1 MPTSVRY
8 MIRETR
14 VPSIDPASPFM
25 SDVIPSS
32 LRQSC
37 SSRVQEM
44 PDNQIVAVAD
54 LARHDASVVRLWI
67 GEGDLATPAYIKQAA
82 LDALG
87 QDDTRYSYSQ
97 GLPELRQALSD
108 YHRRHWQVDVAA
120 DRFCVTIGGMN
131 AVTMAMQ
138 AILDEGSEVIM
149 PTPAW
154 PNARQMIEIVG
165 GVNVPAPFDFHSDG
179 NIELDLDKLFA
190 KVTDRTRAVFI
201 NSPSNPT
208 GWRMPLQDMRRLRD
222 FCREKGLWIVADEVY
237 NHFVYKDAVH
247 DGGQHLSGD
256 GPAASFLQI
265 CEPGDRLLVTN
276 TFSKN
281 WCMTGWRAGWITF
294 PQGMDQLFAR
304 LCQYNTTGVAS
315 FIQRACIAALENGD
329 EFIRHQVQRCQ
340 ASRDILVEGLAALDN
355 VTVFS
360 PQGTFY
366 LFFKVH
372 GLGGSSLDTAKRIL
386 REAKVGVAPGSAF
399 GPEGE
404 DYLRICFAIDP
415 ELAREALDRLVPFL
429 ASLADTRQNASA

>member
-1 MPTSVRY
+1 
-8 MIRETR
+8 
-14 VPSIDPASPFM
+14 
-25 SDVIPSS
+25 
-32 LRQSC
+32 
-37 SSRVQEM
+37 M

-67 GEGDLATPAYIKQAA
+67 GEGDLPTPEYIKQAA
-82 LDALG
+82 MDALTD
-87 QDDTRYSYSQ
+87 DDTRYSYSQ
-97 GLPELRQALSD
+97 GLPELRQALAD
-108 YHRRHWQVDVAA
+108 YHRRHWQVEVSS

-165 GVNVPAPFDFHSDG
+165 GVNVPVAFDFHPDG

-190 KVTDRTRAVFI
+190 RVTERTRAVFI

-208 GWRMPLQDMRRLRD
+208 GWRMPLEDMRRLRD

-237 NHFVYKDAVH
+237 NHFVY
-247 DGGQHLSGD
+247 DGG
-256 GPAASFLQI
+256 GPAPSFLQI
-265 CEPGDRLLVTN
+265 CKPDDKLLVTN

-294 PQGMDQLFAR
+294 PGGMDQLFAR

-315 FIQRACIAALENGD
+315 FIQRACIVALEEGD
-329 EFIRHQVQRCQ
+329 EFIAQQVARCQ
-340 ASRDILVEGLAALDN
+340 ASRDVLVDGLTALDN

-360 PQGTFY
+360 PEGTFY

-372 GLGGSSLDTAKRIL
+372 GLDESSLEMAKRIL

-415 ELAREALDRLVPFL
+415 ELAKEALDRLTPFL
-429 ASLADTRQNASA
+429 TDLADASQDTTAYLEG

>member
-1 MPTSVRY
+1 
-8 MIRETR
+8 
-14 VPSIDPASPFM
+14 M
-25 SDVIPSS
+25 SDVIPAG
-32 LRQSC
+32 LRRYC

-67 GEGDLATPAYIKQAA
+67 GEGDLPTPDYIKQAA
-82 LDALG
+82 VDALG

-108 YHRRHWQVDVAA
+108 YHRRHWQVDVPSE
-120 DRFCVTIGGMN
+120 RFCVSIGGMN

-165 GVNVPAPFDFHSDG
+165 GVNVSVPFDFYPDG
-179 NIELDLDKLFA
+179 RIELDLDKLFA

-208 GWRMPLQDMRRLRD
+208 GWRMPLRDMERLRD
-222 FCREKGLWIVADEVY
+222 FCREKDLWIVADEVY
-237 NHFVYKDAVH
+237 NHFVYDDRGQ
-247 DGGQHLSGD
+247 DGGQQPSGH

-265 CEPGDRLLVTN
+265 CEPDEKLLVTN

-281 WCMTGWRAGWITF
+281 WCMTGWRAGWIVF
-294 PQGMDQLFAR
+294 PHGMDQLFAR

-315 FIQRACIAALENGD
+315 FIQRACIAALEDGD
-329 EFIRHQVQRCQ
+329 AFIAEQVERCQ

-415 ELAREALDRLVPFL
+415 ALAREALDRLVPFL
-429 ASLADTRQNASA
+429 AALAGASQDVTA

>member
-1 MPTSVRY
+1 
-8 MIRETR
+8 
-14 VPSIDPASPFM
+14 M
-25 SDVIPSS
+25 SDVIPAA
-32 LRQSC
+32 LRQVC

-67 GEGDLATPAYIKQAA
+67 GEGDLPTPDAIKQAA
-82 LDALG
+82 IDALG

-97 GLPELRQALSD
+97 GMPELRQALSD

-165 GVNVPAPFDFHSDG
+165 GVNVPVAFDFHADG
-179 NIELDLDKLFA
+179 NIALDLEKVFA
-190 KVTDRTRAVFI
+190 AVTERTRAIFV

-208 GWRMPLQDMRRLRD
+208 GWRMPLEDMRRLRD

-237 NHFVYKDAVH
+237 NHFVYN
-247 DGGQHLSGD
+247 DGIYDDGQR
-256 GPAASFLQI
+256 PAPSFLQI
-265 CEPGDRLLVTN
+265 CGPDDRLLVTN

-281 WCMTGWRAGWITF
+281 WCMTGWRAGWVVF
-294 PQGMDQLFAR
+294 PQGLDQLFAR
-304 LCQYNTTGVAS
+304 LCQYNTTGVAP
-315 FIQRACIAALENGD
+315 FIQRACITALESGD
-329 EFIRHQVQRCQ
+329 DFIAHQVARCH
-340 ASRDILVEGLAALDN
+340 ASRDILVDGLTALDN

-372 GLGGSSLDTAKRIL
+372 GLSGSSLDMAKRIL

-415 ELAREALDRLVPFL
+415 ELAREALARLVPFL
-429 ASLADTRQNASA
+429 TALQPSTESATV

>member
-1 MPTSVRY
+1 
-8 MIRETR
+8 
-14 VPSIDPASPFM
+14 M

-32 LRQSC
+32 LRPSC
-37 SSRVQEM
+37 SSRVHTM

-67 GEGDLATPAYIKQAA
+67 GEGDLPTPEYIKQAA
-82 LDALG
+82 MDALTD
-87 QDDTRYSYSQ
+87 DDTRYSYSQ
-97 GLPELRQALSD
+97 GLPELRQALAD
-108 YHRRHWQVDVAA
+108 YHRRHWQVEVSS

-165 GVNVPAPFDFHSDG
+165 GVNVPVAFDFHPDG

-190 KVTDRTRAVFI
+190 RVTERTRAVFI

-208 GWRMPLQDMRRLRD
+208 GWRMPLEDMRRLRD

-237 NHFVYKDAVH
+237 NHFVY
-247 DGGQHLSGD
+247 DGG
-256 GPAASFLQI
+256 GPAPSFLQI
-265 CEPGDRLLVTN
+265 CKPDDKLLVTN

-294 PQGMDQLFAR
+294 PGGMDQLFAR

-315 FIQRACIAALENGD
+315 FIQRACIVALEEGD
-329 EFIRHQVQRCQ
+329 EFIAQQVARCQ
-340 ASRDILVEGLAALDN
+340 ASRDVLVDGLTALDN

-360 PQGTFY
+360 PEGTFY

-372 GLGGSSLDTAKRIL
+372 GLDESSLEMAKRIL

-415 ELAREALDRLVPFL
+415 ELAKEALDRLTPFL
-429 ASLADTRQNASA
+429 TDLADASQDTTAYLEG

>member
-1 MPTSVRY
+1 
-8 MIRETR
+8 
-14 VPSIDPASPFM
+14 M
-25 SDVIPSS
+25 SDVIPAS

-67 GEGDLATPAYIKQAA
+67 GEGDLPTPVYIKQAA
-82 LDALG
+82 MDALAN
-87 QDDTRYSYSQ
+87 DDTRYSYSQ
-97 GLPELRQALSD
+97 GLPELRQALAA
-108 YHRRHWQVDVAA
+108 YHHRHWQVNVSS
-120 DRFCVTIGGMN
+120 DRFCITIGGMN

-138 AILDEGSEVIM
+138 SILDEGDEVVM

-165 GVNVPAPFDFHSDG
+165 GVNVSVPFDFSPDG
-179 NIELDLDKLFA
+179 DISLNLDKLFA
-190 KVTDRTRAVFI
+190 KVTDRTRAIFI

-208 GWRMPLQDMRRLRD
+208 GWRMPLEDMQRLKE
-222 FCREKGLWIVADEVY
+222 FCRERGLWIVADEVY
-237 NHFVYKDAVH
+237 NHFVYD
-247 DGGQHLSGD
+247 DE

-265 CEPGDRLLVTN
+265 CGPNDRLLVTN

-281 WCMTGWRAGWITF
+281 WCMTGWRAGWVVF
-294 PQGMDQLFAR
+294 PKGMDQLFAR

-315 FIQRACIAALENGD
+315 FIQRACIVALEDGD
-329 EFIRHQVQRCQ
+329 EFIDQQVERCR
-340 ASRDILVEGLAALDN
+340 ASRDILVEGLSALDN

-372 GLGGSSLDTAKRIL
+372 GLDESSLETAKRIL

-404 DYLRICFAIDP
+404 DYLRICFAIAP
-415 ELAREALDRLVPFL
+415 ELAKEALDRLTPFL
-429 ASLADTRQNASA
+429 AGLADAPQDTTAYLEG

>member
-1 MPTSVRY
+1 MLDA
-8 MIRETR
+8 I
-14 VPSIDPASPFM
+14 PANLSH
-25 SDVIPSS
+25 
-32 LRQSC
+32 SC
-37 SSRVQEM
+37 SSRVQAM

-67 GEGDLATPAYIKQAA
+67 GEGDLPTPEYIKQAA
-82 LDALG
+82 MDALTD
-87 QDDTRYSYSQ
+87 DDTRYSYSQ
-97 GLPELRQALSD
+97 GLPELRQALAD
-108 YHRRHWQVDVAA
+108 YHRRHWQVDVSS

-165 GVNVPAPFDFHSDG
+165 GVNVPVAFDFYPDG

-190 KVTDRTRAVFI
+190 RVTERTRAVFI

-208 GWRMPLQDMRRLRD
+208 GWRMPLEDMRRLRD

-237 NHFVYKDAVH
+237 NHFVY
-247 DGGQHLSGD
+247 DGE
-256 GPAASFLQI
+256 GPASSFLQI
-265 CEPGDRLLVTN
+265 CEPDDKLLVTN

-294 PQGMDQLFAR
+294 PGGMDQLFAR

-315 FIQRACIAALENGD
+315 FIQRACIVALEEGD
-329 EFIRHQVQRCQ
+329 EFIVQQVARCQ
-340 ASRDILVEGLAALDN
+340 ASRDVLVDGLTALDN

-360 PQGTFY
+360 PEGTFY

-372 GLGGSSLDTAKRIL
+372 GLDESSLETAKRIL

-415 ELAREALDRLVPFL
+415 ELAKEALDRLTPFL
-429 ASLADTRQNASA
+429 TDLADASRDTTAYLEG

>member
-1 MPTSVRY
+1 
-8 MIRETR
+8 
-14 VPSIDPASPFM
+14 M

-32 LRQSC
+32 LRRYC

-67 GEGDLATPAYIKQAA
+67 GEGDLPTPAYIKQAA
-82 LDALG
+82 MEALEG
-87 QDDTRYSYSQ
+87 DDTRYSYSQ

-120 DRFCVTIGGMN
+120 DRFCVSIGGMN

-154 PNARQMIEIVG
+154 PNAKQMIEIVG
-165 GVNVPAPFDFHSDG
+165 GVNVPVAFDFHPDG
-179 NIELDLDKLFA
+179 SIELDLEKLFA
-190 KVTDRTRAVFI
+190 AVTDRTCAIFI

-208 GWRMPLQDMRRLRD
+208 GWRMPLEDMTRLRD
-222 FCREKGLWIVADEVY
+222 FCRDKGLWIVADEVY
-237 NHFVYKDAVH
+237 NHFVYNDEVFD
-247 DGGQHLSGD
+247 DGVYSD
-256 GPAASFLQI
+256 DSEGPAASFLQI
-265 CEPGDRLLVTN
+265 CEPQDRLLVTN

-281 WCMTGWRAGWITF
+281 WCMTGWRAGWVTF

-304 LCQYNTTGVAS
+304 LCQYNTTGVAP
-315 FIQRACIAALENGD
+315 FVQRACIAALEQGD
-329 EFIRHQVQRCQ
+329 DFIAHQVKRCQ
-340 ASRDILVEGLAALDN
+340 ASRDILVEGLTALDN

-372 GLGGSSLDTAKRIL
+372 GLDGSSLDTAKRIL
-386 REAKVGVAPGSAF
+386 REARVGVAPGSAF

-429 ASLADTRQNASA
+429 SALADAPQGATV

>member
-1 MPTSVRY
+1 MLDA
-8 MIRETR
+8 I
-14 VPSIDPASPFM
+14 PANLSHP
-25 SDVIPSS
+25 
-32 LRQSC
+32 C
-37 SSRVQEM
+37 SSRVQAM

-67 GEGDLATPAYIKQAA
+67 GEGDLPTPEYIKQAA
-82 LDALG
+82 MDALTD
-87 QDDTRYSYSQ
+87 DDTRYSYSQ
-97 GLPELRQALSD
+97 GLPELRQALAD
-108 YHRRHWQVDVAA
+108 YHRRHWQVDVSS
-120 DRFCVTIGGMN
+120 DRFCVTVGGMN

-165 GVNVPAPFDFHSDG
+165 GVNVPVAFDFYPDG

-190 KVTDRTRAVFI
+190 RVTERTRAVFI

-208 GWRMPLQDMRRLRD
+208 GWRMPLEDMRRLRD

-237 NHFVYKDAVH
+237 NHFVY
-247 DGGQHLSGD
+247 DGE
-256 GPAASFLQI
+256 GPASSFLQV
-265 CEPGDRLLVTN
+265 CEPDDKLLVTN

-294 PQGMDQLFAR
+294 PGGMDQLFAR

-315 FIQRACIAALENGD
+315 FIQRACIVALEEGD
-329 EFIRHQVQRCQ
+329 EFIAQQVARCQ
-340 ASRDILVEGLAALDN
+340 ASRDVLVDGLTALDN

-360 PQGTFY
+360 PEGTFY

-372 GLGGSSLDTAKRIL
+372 GLDESSLETAKRIL

-415 ELAREALDRLVPFL
+415 ELAKEALDRLTPFL
-429 ASLADTRQNASA
+429 TDLADASQDTTAYLEG

>member
-1 MPTSVRY
+1 
-8 MIRETR
+8 
-14 VPSIDPASPFM
+14 M

-32 LRQSC
+32 LRPSC
-37 SSRVQEM
+37 SSRVHTM

-67 GEGDLATPAYIKQAA
+67 GEGDLPTPEYIKQAA
-82 LDALG
+82 MDALTD
-87 QDDTRYSYSQ
+87 DDTRYSYSQ
-97 GLPELRQALSD
+97 GLPELRQALAD
-108 YHRRHWQVDVAA
+108 YHRRHWQVEVSS

-165 GVNVPAPFDFHSDG
+165 GVNVPVAFDFHPDG

-190 KVTDRTRAVFI
+190 RVTERTRAVFI

-208 GWRMPLQDMRRLRD
+208 GWRMPLEDMRRLRD

-237 NHFVYKDAVH
+237 NHFVY
-247 DGGQHLSGD
+247 DGG
-256 GPAASFLQI
+256 GPAPSFLQI
-265 CEPGDRLLVTN
+265 CKPDDKLLVTN

-294 PQGMDQLFAR
+294 PGGMDQLFAR

-315 FIQRACIAALENGD
+315 FIQRACIVALEEGD
-329 EFIRHQVQRCQ
+329 EFIAQQVARCQ
-340 ASRDILVEGLAALDN
+340 ASRDVLVHGLTALDN

-360 PQGTFY
+360 PEGTFY

-372 GLGGSSLDTAKRIL
+372 GLDESSLEMAKRIL
-386 REAKVGVAPGSAF
+386 REANVGVAPGSAF

-415 ELAREALDRLVPFL
+415 ELAKEALDRLTPFL
-429 ASLADTRQNASA
+429 TDLADASQDTTAYLEG